1 MNQTYLYRF
10 RLSTWEMDM
19 NEKENNH
26 LGKLIVTA
34 LISYIVTN
42 ADDLIILMNFF
53 TEASIGN
60 SKMKVRHIFLGQY
73 LGFFILLS
81 ISLIGYFISFV
92 LPIEML
98 GFLGFVPIYL
108 GLRELIKIL
117 IDLYRNRHGTIDD
130 ILPSDPIST
139 VQLEIVRY
147 RNQSNGNIIFEIKKE
162 DQQEVEENN
171 PINLS
176 KIDRMKLNIFK
187 CFNHIFTVE
196 TLKVTSITVANSGD
210 NIAIYTP
217 LFAQAYRWQIIVYII
232 IFLLMVFIWLI
243 ISYYFINYQPILNLA
258 QKYAR
263 YIVPIVFIAIGIYII
278 ITSDC
283 FPWLI
288 KAIQTRNFQNS

>member
-1 MNQTYLYRF
+1 
-10 RLSTWEMDM
+10 MDM

-60 SKMKVRHIFLGQY
+60 SNMKVYHIILGQY
-73 LGFFILLS
+73 LGFFILLL

-92 LPIEML
+92 LPNEML

-108 GLRELIKIL
+108 GLRELIKFL
-117 IDLYRNRHGTIDD
+117 IDWYRNRHGTTDD
-130 ILPSDPIST
+130 ILPSDPIVT
-139 VQLEIVRY
+139 VQLEIV
-147 RNQSNGNIIFEIKKE
+147 Q
-162 DQQEVEENN
+162 DQQEIKENN
-171 PINLS
+171 QINLS
-176 KIDRMKLNIFK
+176 KIDRIKLNLFK

-196 TLKVTSITVANSGD
+196 ILKVTSITVANSGD

-243 ISYYFINYQPILNLA
+243 ISYYFINYQAILNLA